1 MDDLLS
7 NEKLDSGKFLKMLY
21 SNRKLLLIAGALA
34 FAASVAVTKFIP
46 PKYYS
51 VGVIFPT
58 NTNSSRM
65 TLENPQFGYDLD
77 ADRLMQILE
86 SEIVMDSVINM
97 YNLIDY
103 YELDTSK
110 LEWEYYLDKQFVE
123 DVTFFRSRYM
133 SVVINAQTKD
143 PKLSAN
149 IVNSI
154 IDMVDGLRENIFKE
168 NTLQALN
175 SIKEEYLAKDVEV
188 DMLADSIFA
197 LKFQNSTASAQKL
210 YSTLAEKQKLVV
222 QYRNRLNKIQAD
234 NSFYDI
240 EVQLQKVSDKLTEA
254 NAILVNEEKRYDV
267 LKAQFGENDTAV
279 VSSRAKIE
287 SAKASIEYWDKD
299 LSKLQTVNKDYSRL
313 SDELYGELLALNQ
326 LKAEYESEISKFEPT
341 TSSMQLKQMETELE
355 FEMERLSELKEEY
368 EQARALHEEPFP
380 GVYVIDR
387 AKPNY
392 KKASPSYSFNAI
404 MGTLATLFFCIVFL
418 LFRNRVRE
426 LRKAT
431 SEEA

>member
-1 MDDLLS
+1 MDELLS

-21 SNRKLLLIAGALA
+21 SNRKLLIIAGVLA
-34 FAASVAVTKFIP
+34 FAASITATKFIA

-58 NTNSSRM
+58 NSNSARM

-86 SEIVMDSVINM
+86 SEIVMDSIINM
-97 YNLIDY
+97 YNLIEY
-103 YELDTSK
+103 YELDTTK

-175 SIKEEYLAKDVEV
+175 SIKDEYLAKDVEV
-188 DMLADSIFA
+188 NMLADSVFA

-210 YSTLAEKQKLVV
+210 FGNLQEKQKSVV
-222 QYRNRLNKIQAD
+222 HYRNQLNKIQSD
-234 NSFYDI
+234 NDFYDI

-254 NAILVNEEKRYDV
+254 NSVLVKEQKRFDV
-267 LKAQFGENDTAV
+267 LKAQLGEKDTAV
-279 VSSRAKIE
+279 VASKAKIE
-287 SAKASIEYWDKD
+287 SAKASIEYWDKNLD
-299 LSKLQTVNKDYSRL
+299 KLQTVNKDYSKL

-326 LKAEYESEISKFEPT
+326 LKAEYEAEISRFEPT
-341 TSSMQLKQMETELE
+341 TSSMRVKQLETELD
-355 FEMERLSELKEEY
+355 FEMERLSELKAKYEE
-368 EQARALHEEPFP
+368 AKALHEQPFP

-392 KKASPSYSFNAI
+392 KKASPSYTFNAA

-426 LRKAT
+426 LSKAT